1 MADGSAP
8 DACMDE
14 AAAARSATLRDIVA
28 GVDLTSDAAPT
39 VAVPGPAWGSAP
51 STVGNLLRTRT
62 AQTYRS
68 TATQVAQYETNKAP
82 ANLAVGNEIDV
93 LVAPFRGIAQGDN
106 LVLVRSVRVGT
117 RLYRQG
123 IVLDAVAFA
132 DALTHDVMAD
142 AASVFGPARISWVSV
157 PDGAPTSDAQVR
169 LAAPFS
175 TLVATIAGIERD
187 RGGGR
192 AGIAAVGIL
201 GLLMGASAL
210 LVVRRNA
217 RAELDLASRRT
228 NFVSAVSHE
237 LKTPLTAIRMYAEM
251 LRDGM
256 VPSDDKKTSY
266 YVTIAAESERLSRL
280 IQNVLDLGRIER
292 GTWQGSVGMGEL
304 APVLDRLTEVMGP
317 YTASAG
323 FTLRVD
329 AAPGLPPARMDP
341 DALLQVLV
349 NVVENA
355 VKFAAAA
362 EVRTIEVHAVHS
374 GNSVVLTV
382 RDHGPGVSDRALPRI
397 FDLF

>member
-1 MADGSAP
+1 M
-8 DACMDE
+8 
-14 AAAARSATLRDIVA
+14 L
-28 GVDLTSDAAPT
+28 
-39 VAVPGPAWGSAP
+39 
-51 STVGNLLRTRT
+51 
-62 AQTYRS
+62 
-68 TATQVAQYETNKAP
+68 
-82 ANLAVGNEIDV
+82 
-93 LVAPFRGIAQGDN
+93 FR
-106 LVLVRSVRVGT
+106 
-117 RLYRQG
+117 
-123 IVLDAVAFA
+123 
-132 DALTHDVMAD
+132 
-142 AASVFGPARISWVSV
+142 
-157 PDGAPTSDAQVR
+157 
-169 LAAPFS
+169 
-175 TLVATIAGIERD
+175 
-187 RGGGR
+187 
-192 AGIAAVGIL
+192 
-201 GLLMGASAL
+201 SAL

-397 FDLF
+397 FDLFFRAEDELVRTTRGTGIGLALARGLVGRMGGDVAARNHPHGGLEVRIQIGRAHV